1 MEERLVV
8 LWGEN
13 IKIVKDRPYTKE
25 EISKLID
32 AAQDKRLK
40 IAILLMCGSGLRI
53 GSISELKIRSLEPIS
68 KYGIYQIT
76 VYENTR
82 QEYVTF
88 CTPECASVINSY
100 FEYRRR
106 NGDRLKPSEPLLR
119 DEFDINDPIRA
130 ASPKTLST
138 FSLRARIFRLLVSS
152 GVRARK
158 PELEKVSNGGNQI
171 QGRSMSDMMLCSV
184 MDCVNF
190 FLPHIPFNA
199 CLPDSRGSNGT

>member
-1 MEERLVV
+1 MKKTSK
-8 LWGEN
+8 N
-13 IKIVKDRPYTKE
+13 I
-25 EISKLID
+25 SH
-32 AAQDKRLK
+32 
-40 IAILLMCGSGLRI
+40 
-53 GSISELKIRSLEPIS
+53 
-68 KYGIYQIT
+68 
-76 VYENTR
+76 
-82 QEYVTF
+82 F

-100 FEYRRR
+100 LEYRKR
-106 NGDRLKPSEPLLR
+106 NGDRLKPSEPLLK

-158 PELEKVSNGGNQI
+158 PELEKVSNRENQI

-190 FLPHIPFNA
+190 FLPYTLAPP
-199 CLPDSRGSNGT
+199 CSRGSNGT